1 MRPFMTAHIDSHI
14 KKAVWL
20 FLIGVYTSFIGLIV
34 YTISPSDDM
43 DVRIPLN
50 GEWKITLKDAPE
62 FASPNYDDSLW
73 SSIQLP
79 GSIIHYSLREA
90 GEMKGVCW
98 LRKSVDMG
106 NIDAHLGMSLGRI
119 ANADETYINGEK
131 IGGMGR
137 FPPNDLSMW
146 NHPRN
151 YRIPPSA
158 LRKNG
163 PNIIAVRVHYYAIG
177 DIVGD
182 MVIMDLDHWK
192 RHSQSLCFVHVT
204 MGYISMAMGAVLF
217 TFFSLFY
224 ARRPALNEYAYY
236 CIQLLCGL
244 PIVLEVCSYWNFYPS
259 TFYRLKVLGLS
270 WVALNVAHPI
280 FLHRIYHLERKR
292 VELCLWCYLALCTFI
307 CIFFTPE
314 SMIRFWGI
322 LLIIFTWPIGIY
334 NISVNVTGIL
344 NQNRY
349 AKIYFFFGIAVI
361 LCAMNDGFVYFSK
374 YTGVDINIFG
384 YVPSM
389 MVFHI
394 GAIFLYLGT
403 ALVLV
408 TRFINITEQVEAL
421 NSSLENFIMENLR
434 LNEKLNEYNIVP
446 KPAQLTDRFEKKLQ
460 KVIHHIHDNYLSE
473 LSREGLAE
481 QVGVHPDNLGK
492 QFKKYTGKKLGD
504 YIYELRVNHAAKM
517 LRENADRNIIDIA
530 FEAGFE
536 SLRTFNRVFPKF
548 MEMTPLQYRKI
559 HTRRKKMNKSSAS

>member
-1 MRPFMTAHIDSHI
+1 MLLFLNTDIDSHMT
-14 KKAVWL
+14 KVVWV
-20 FLIGVYTSFIGLIV
+20 FLICAYTFFIGLII
-34 YTISPSDDM
+34 YAISPSDDF

-50 GEWKITLKDAPE
+50 GEWKISLTDKEE
-62 FASPNYDDSLW
+62 FASPNFDDSPW
-73 SSIQLP
+73 PSIQLP
-79 GSIIHYSLREA
+79 GSIVHYSLRET
-90 GEMKGVCW
+90 GDMKGVCW
-98 LRKSVDMG
+98 LRKTVDIRDTG
-106 NIDAHLGMSLGRI
+106 APLAISLGRI

-151 YRIPPSA
+151 YPIPDSA
-158 LRKNG
+158 LRRNG
-163 PNIIAVRVHYYAIG
+163 PNTIAVRVHYYAIG
-177 DIVGD
+177 EVVGQ
-182 MVIMDLDHWK
+182 MMIMDMDHWQ
-192 RHSQSLCFVHVT
+192 RHSHASRFVHIT
-204 MGYISMAMGAVLF
+204 MGYVSMAMGAVLF

-236 CIQLLCGL
+236 CLQLICGL

-259 TFYRLKVLGLS
+259 TFYRLKILGLS

-292 VELCLWCYLALCTFI
+292 VEQFLWGYLALCTFI

-314 SMIRFWGI
+314 SLLRFWGI

-334 NISVNVTGIL
+334 NISVNVTGIM
-344 NQNRY
+344 NENRY
-349 AKIYFFFGIAVI
+349 AKIYFFFGVAVI

-374 YTGVDINIFG
+374 HTGININMVG
-384 YVPSM
+384 YVPSV

-408 TRFINITEQVEAL
+408 TRFFNITEQVEAL
-421 NSSLENFIMENLR
+421 NSSLKNFILENSR
-434 LNEKLNEYNIVP
+434 LNEKLKEYDIEP
-446 KPAQLTDRFEKKLQ
+446 KPAQLTDRFEKKLK
-460 KVIHHIHDNYLSE
+460 KVIDHIHHHYQSE
-473 LSREGLAE
+473 LSREGLAARI
-481 QVGVHPDNLGK
+481 GVHPDNLGK

-504 YIYELRVNHAAKM
+504 YIYELRVNYAAEM
-517 LRENADRNIIDIA
+517 LREHADRNIIDIA

-559 HTRRKKMNKSSAS
+559 HTRRKKIKKSAIT